1 MVIPPY
7 VRLLLVAVLV
17 LSVPIF
23 RADGVLRH
31 TCSGLLEGCLIVFVV
46 FVCCTI
52 QHITTYKVDII
63 PRRSTGARRY
73 PACCCSAA

>member
-7 VRLLLVAVLV
+7 VRLLLVDVLV

-23 RADGVLRH
+23 LAAGVLRY
-31 TCSGLLEGCLIVFVV
+31 TCSSLLDGCLIGFVV

-52 QHITTYKVDII
+52 QHITTYNI
-63 PRRSTGARRY
+63 A
-73 PACCCSAA
+73 